1 MVGTILASCLVTPEA
16 AAALFS
22 LIERYGLPLVV
33 IGILG
38 WAYLTGKLVTP
49 GQVAQLKEQIVMVTS
64 LYERERLDR
73 IAAESNLARFAGAN
87 AEVAEAVR
95 EVLTEIVKGD
105 PYQERLTGSPRRGR

>member
-1 MVGTILASCLVTPEA
+1 MTPDQAAS
-16 AAALFS
+16 LFG

-49 GQVAQLKEQIVMVTS
+49 GQVAQLKDQLAEMKA

-73 IAAESNLARFAGAN
+73 IAAEAMVAKN
-87 AEVAEAVR
+87 ATASVELAEAVAG
-95 EVLTEIVKGD
+95 LTTAVVSRD
-105 PYQERLTGSPRRGR
+105 PYSERLEGRRDR